1 MHPNMKGAP
10 MVVVSSGSFVL
21 CFERAPCISNN
32 PVAVDP
38 MAPSVFFFAVVLF
51 G

>member
-1 MHPNMKGAP
+1 MDLGFGFV
-10 MVVVSSGSFVL
+10 VVVSSGSFVL